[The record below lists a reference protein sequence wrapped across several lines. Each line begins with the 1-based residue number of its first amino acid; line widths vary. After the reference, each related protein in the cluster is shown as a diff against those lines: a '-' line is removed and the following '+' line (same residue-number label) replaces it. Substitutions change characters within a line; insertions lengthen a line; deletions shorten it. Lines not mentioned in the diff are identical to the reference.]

1 MQLLEELIARGAE
14 EESFDEF
21 DFPEGLSWEK
31 SVRGHV
37 GGLVVEPQKEE
48 GAQGSGGVAAGASK
62 PASVREVQRAGK
74 RATSA
79 GLELLM
85 QAKHDERE
93 LVKAIRDEGARRR
106 LLGSILVAWREV
118 ALRSGPGRRE
128 ALRALRESRQ
138 AVYTRLGDKL
148 MSGERNWVAFLA
160 GVALLNQEAARARAE
175 ALAAWVPVGAMAALH
190 WRMALLVRRWR
201 MRRARRWEQLEL
213 GPLEYPSDPLVVRFH
228 EAAGC
233 SGVTP
238 LLVLIGVEDLEG
250 SDFAVSYCWQD
261 AGRTLA
267 GLNRCWQDAGR
278 TLAGRWQDRV

>member
-1 MQLLEELIARGAE
+1 MRIACGHLEQAMGGGGADMLLFDSSLQLLEDLIARGAE
-14 EESFDEF
+14 EESIDEF

-48 GAQGSGGVAAGASK
+48 GAQGSGGEAAGAGK

-128 ALRALRESRQ
+128 ALRALRESRK
-138 AVYTRLGDKL
+138 AVYDRLGDEL
-148 MSGERNWVAFLA
+148 MSGERDWVAFLA

-175 ALAAWVPVGAMAALH
+175 ALAVWAPVGVMAALH

-213 GPLEYPSDPLVVRFH
+213 GPLEYPSDPL
-228 EAAGC
+228 AG
-233 SGVTP
+233 G
-238 LLVLIGVEDLEG
+238 
-250 SDFAVSYCWQD
+250 AVP
-261 AGRTLA
+261 
-267 GLNRCWQDAGR
+267 
-278 TLAGRWQDRV
+278 